1 MNVKQLIDELLLACD
16 GRDPESIEVKKVV
29 ETAESSWGYS
39 EDWEDPRVDAA
50 GGINYPLV
58 ILIK

>member
-1 MNVKQLIDELLLACD
+1 MTVQELIDELLLACD
-16 GRDPESIEVKKVV
+16 GRDPENIEVKKVV

-50 GGINYPLV
+50 GGADYPFV
-58 ILIK
+58 VLIK

>member
-1 MNVKQLIDELLLACD
+1 MTVQELIDELLLACD
-16 GRDPESIEVKKVV
+16 GRDPSQIEVKKVV
-29 ETAESSWGYS
+29 ASPESAWGYS

-58 ILIK
+58 VLIK